1 MRANLFEPLHVALEG
16 HHRPALRCAER
27 VQQGGAAVPAAELGH
42 GSLGKLNGRAENG
55 LVSSELVRPVRESK
69 L

>member
-42 GSLGKLNGRAENG
+42 GPPGKLKGRVEDR
-55 LVSSELVRPVRESK
+55 LVSSELVRSMRESK

>member
-1 MRANLFEPLHVALEG
+1 LAP
-16 HHRPALRCAER
+16 RCAKR
-27 VQQGGAAVPAAELGH
+27 VQQGRAAVAAAELGH
-42 GSLGKLNGRAENG
+42 GPPGTLKGRVENG